1 MRHCRQRRP
10 LVRQLTISPK
20 IIVSTVTIGI
30 PSPRVVI
37 SLWQDRRVVHVV
49 VVTDALVS
57 AQQQGEVALSL
68 ALDLGGRDRQPGKR
82 LRDVHPDRCLAAL
95 SLLGRDEYYSVG
107 CTGAVEGGRSRI
119 LQNLYRLD
127 ARGIKRGERVDA
139 AGLRPGGRD
148 DRHAIDDVEWRA
160 VVHALQVKRAV
171 TADKDLRATTTRRS

>member
-82 LRDVHPDRCLAAL
+82 LRDVYSDRRLAAL
-95 SLLGRDEYYSVG
+95 SLFGCYEDYTVG
-107 CTGAVEGGRSRI
+107 STGAVKGCRSCV
-119 LQNLYRLD
+119 LQDLYRLD
-127 ARGIKRGERVDA
+127 A
-139 AGLRPGGRD
+139 
-148 DRHAIDDVEWRA
+148 
-160 VVHALQVKRAV
+160 
-171 TADKDLRATTTRRS
+171 